1 MHETMLRVPPRLSLV
16 LIAALA
22 VSIPQ
27 ADAGGVTVI
36 THGFNSDITSWILPM
51 ASRFPGH
58 PGFPGTQ
65 LTCYQIEITASGGG
79 FASMATRLD
88 GPAPD
93 ASNSGEI
100 VVKLDWSSIDTGPTS
115 TGQVAA
121 AAASALLATGLIPEN
136 DGRPLAELPLHLI
149 GHSRGASVVSEI
161 SRELGKRGVWV
172 DHLTLLDPVPVDTY
186 GDAAVQV
193 WENVLYADNF
203 YQQLGEFLIP
213 QGSPVSGA
221 YNRKLLTLPSGYTY
235 LSGANHSDVHLWYHG
250 TVQLGTP
257 ATDTQA
263 SITSSMRSTWWTA
276 AESSGT
282 ATGFHYSRIG
292 GGDRLS
298 SATPAGT
305 GTDAINKGYNRL
317 WDLGAGTSANRSL
330 VTGKNALWP
339 SLITARRTTPASL
352 PAGTAFNL
360 ELRYQS
366 DDASAGAPLLT
377 VTLDPDANPWNG
389 NEIAIDT
396 RPLTASGPAN
406 VLTENLALTVPPALT
421 GGYRIAAR
429 IQQSGRTR
437 HLQAAGTLV
446 VTPALPPP
454 AIDRGTLG
462 FTGGLFRFTV
472 LGSPGQSVR
481 IEAAETLGN
490 WQGIA
495 TRTLDSAT
503 WLFSDPDTALHPK
516 RFYRVV
522 EVP

>member
-1 MHETMLRVPPRLSLV
+1 MPSPPPRLL
-16 LIAALA
+16 LCIAALA
-22 VSIPQ
+22 LTVPQ
-27 ADAGGVTVI
+27 ARAGGVTVI

-58 PGFPGTQ
+58 PGFPGTD
-65 LTCYQIEITASGGG
+65 LTCYEIEITASGGG
-79 FASMATRLD
+79 FAATATRLD
-88 GPAPD
+88 APAPD
-93 ASNSGEI
+93 LSNSGEI
-100 VVKLDWSSIDTGPTS
+100 VVKLDWSSIDTGQAS

-121 AAASALLATGLIPEN
+121 AAASALLSSGLIPEN

-186 GDAAVQV
+186 GDAAVQI

-221 YNRKLLTLPSGYTY
+221 YNRKLLTLPSGYAY

-263 SITSSMRSTWWTA
+263 SITSSIRTNWWTA
-276 AESSGT
+276 AESSG
-282 ATGFHYSRIG
+282 AAAGFHYSRIG

-298 SATPAGT
+298 IATPAGA
-305 GTDAINKGYNRL
+305 GTDPIHQGYNRL
-317 WDLGAGTSANRSL
+317 WDLGAGISANRSL

-339 SLITARRTTPASL
+339 SLVTARRTSPAST
-352 PAGTAFNL
+352 PAGTAFAL

-366 DDASAGAPLLT
+366 DDASAGAPVLT

-396 RPLTASGPAN
+396 RPLTASGPAT
-406 VLTENLALTVPPALT
+406 VLTAHLALIVPPALT
-421 GGYRIAAR
+421 GSYRIGVR

-437 HLQAAGTLV
+437 HLQAAGTLF

-454 AIDRGTLG
+454 AIDRSTLG
-462 FTGGLFRFTV
+462 FSGGRFTFTV

-481 IEAAETLGN
+481 IEAAETLAD

-495 TRTLDSAT
+495 IRTLDSAT
-503 WLFSDPDTALHPK
+503 WIFSDPDTALHPK

-522 EVP
+522 PGP

>member
-1 MHETMLRVPPRLSLV
+1 VPLPPPRLL
-16 LIAALA
+16 LFIAALA
-22 VSIPQ
+22 LPPPQ
-27 ADAGGVTVI
+27 ASAGGVTLI

-58 PGFPGTQ
+58 PGFPGTD
-65 LTCYQIEITASGGG
+65 LTCYEIEITASGGE
-79 FASMATRLD
+79 FAATSTRLD

-93 ASNSGEI
+93 ASDSGEI
-100 VVKLDWSSIDTGPTS
+100 VVKLDWSSIDTGPAS
-115 TGQVAA
+115 SSQVAA
-121 AAASALLATGLIPEN
+121 AAANALLSTGLIPEN
-136 DGRPLAELPLHLI
+136 NGRPLAELPLHLI

-186 GDAAVQV
+186 GDAAVRI

-221 YNRKLLTLPSGYTY
+221 FNRKLVSLPSGYAF

-276 AESSGT
+276 AESSG
-282 ATGFHYSRIG
+282 AAAGFHYSRIG

-298 SATPAGT
+298 TATPAGS
-305 GTDAINKGYNRL
+305 GTDAINAGYNRL
-317 WDLGAGTSANRSL
+317 WDLGAGTAANRSL
-330 VTGKNALWP
+330 VTAKNALWP
-339 SLITARRTTPASL
+339 SLITARRSAPASI
-352 PAGTAFNL
+352 PAGTAFDL

-366 DDASAGAPLLT
+366 DDASAGAPVLT

-389 NEIAIDT
+389 NGIEIDT
-396 RPLTASGPAN
+396 RPLSASGPAN
-406 VLTENLALTVPPALT
+406 VLTAHLALTVPPALS
-421 GGYRIAAR
+421 GSYRIGAR

-437 HLQAAGTLV
+437 HLQAAGTLL

-454 AIDRGTLG
+454 SIDRSSLG
-462 FTGGLFRFTV
+462 FSGGLFAFTI

-481 IEAAETLGN
+481 IEAAETLSD
-490 WQGIA
+490 WKGIA
-495 TRTLDSAT
+495 TRTLDGPT
-503 WLFSDPDTALHPK
+503 WIFSDPDTALHPK

-522 EVP
+522 DAHP

>member
-1 MHETMLRVPPRLSLV
+1 MLQDPRRTFLAG
-16 LIAALA
+16 IAAAALT
-22 VSIPQ
+22 IPQ
-27 ADAGGVTVI
+27 ALGGGVTLI

-65 LTCYQIEITASGGG
+65 LTCYEIEITASGGG
-79 FASMATRLD
+79 FAATATRLD

-93 ASNSGEI
+93 ASDSGEI
-100 VVKLDWSSIDTGPTS
+100 VVKLDWSSIDTGQAS

-121 AAASALLATGLIPEN
+121 AAASALLSTGLIPEN

-172 DHLTLLDPVPVDTY
+172 DHLTLLDPVPVDLF
-186 GDAAVQV
+186 GDAAVAV

-203 YQQLGEFLIP
+203 YQRLNSVFLDP
-213 QGSPVSGA
+213 QGNAVSGA
-221 YNRKLLTLPSGYTY
+221 YNRRLLN
-235 LSGANHSDVHLWYHG
+235 LSGANASAHSDVHLWYHG
-250 TVQLGTP
+250 TIELGTP
-257 ATDTQA
+257 ATDTQQT
-263 SITSSMRSTWWTA
+263 ITSTIRSNWWTA
-276 AESSGT
+276 AESSGAT
-282 ATGFHYSRIG
+282 AGFHYSRIG

-298 SATPAGT
+298 SATPAGS
-305 GTDAINKGYNRL
+305 GTDAIHAGYNRL
-317 WDLGAGTSANRSL
+317 WDLGAGTGTNRSL

-339 SLITARRTTPASL
+339 SLVTVRRTTPASL
-352 PAGTAFNL
+352 PAGTAFGL
-360 ELRYQS
+360 ELRHQS
-366 DDASAGAPLLT
+366 DDASAGAPVLT

-396 RPLTASGPAN
+396 RPLPASGPAN
-406 VLTENLALTVPPALT
+406 VLTSQLAIPVPVSLA
-421 GGYRIAAR
+421 GSYRIGCR

-437 HLQAAGTLV
+437 HLQAAGTLA

-454 AIDRGTLG
+454 AIDRSSLG
-462 FTGGLFRFTV
+462 ISGGLFTFTV
-472 LGSPGQSVR
+472 TGSPGQSVR
-481 IEAAETLGN
+481 IEATESLGG

-495 TRTLDSAT
+495 TRTLDGPT
-503 WLFSDPDTALHPK
+503 WTFSDPDTALHPK

-522 EVP
+522 PGP

>member
-1 MHETMLRVPPRLSLV
+1 MPSPPPRLFL

-22 VSIPQ
+22 FPIPQ
-27 ADAGGVTVI
+27 ASAGGVTVI

-58 PGFPGTQ
+58 PGFPGTD
-65 LTCYQIEITASGGG
+65 LTCYEIEITASGGG
-79 FASMATRLD
+79 FAAAATRLD

-93 ASNSGEI
+93 SSDSGEI
-100 VVKLDWSSIDTGPTS
+100 VVKLDWSSIDTGQATS
-115 TGQVAA
+115 GQVAA
-121 AAASALLATGLIPEN
+121 AAASALLSSGLIPEN

-172 DHLTLLDPVPVDTY
+172 DHLTFLDPVPIS
-186 GDAAVQV
+186 GDAAVEV

-213 QGSPVSGA
+213 QGSSVSGA
-221 YNRKLLTLPSGYTY
+221 FNRKLVNLPSGYAY
-235 LSGANHSDVHLWYHG
+235 ISGANHSDVHLWYHG
-250 TVQLGTP
+250 TIQLGTP
-257 ATDTQA
+257 ATDSQA
-263 SITSSMRSTWWTA
+263 NITSSMRSTWWTA
-276 AESSGT
+276 AESSGST
-282 ATGFHYSRIG
+282 AGFHYSRIG

-298 SATPAGT
+298 TATPAGS
-305 GTDAINKGYNRL
+305 GTDAIHAGYNRL
-317 WDLGAGTSANRSL
+317 WDLGAGTAANRSL

-339 SLITARRTTPASL
+339 SLITARRSSPASI

-366 DDASAGAPLLT
+366 DDASAGAPVLT

-389 NEIAIDT
+389 NEIPIDT
-396 RPLTASGPAN
+396 RPLSATGPAN
-406 VLTENLALTVPPALT
+406 VLTSNLSLTVPPALT
-421 GGYRIAAR
+421 GSYRIAAR
-429 IQQSGRTR
+429 IQQSGRIR
-437 HLQAAGTLV
+437 HLQASGTLL

-454 AIDRGTLG
+454 SIDRSTLG
-462 FTGGLFRFTV
+462 FSGGLFRFTV
-472 LGSPGQSVR
+472 LGTPGQSVR
-481 IEAAETLGN
+481 IEAAETLDD

-495 TRTLDSAT
+495 TRILDSAT
-503 WLFSDPDTALHPK
+503 WTFSDPDTALHPK

-522 EVP
+522 PGP

>member
-1 MHETMLRVPPRLSLV
+1 
-16 LIAALA
+16 
-22 VSIPQ
+22 
-27 ADAGGVTVI
+27 VTLI

-65 LTCYQIEITASGGG
+65 LTCYEIEITASGGG
-79 FASMATRLD
+79 FATTATRLD

-93 ASNSGEI
+93 ASDSGEI
-100 VVKLDWSSIDTGPTS
+100 VVKLDWSSIDTGQAT
-115 TGQVAA
+115 TGEVAA
-121 AAASALLATGLIPEN
+121 AAASALLSSGLIPEN

-172 DHLTLLDPVPVDTY
+172 DHLTLLDPVPIS
-186 GDAAVQV
+186 GDAPVVV

-203 YQQLGEFLIP
+203 YQRLNALPFGLDPMGNAIT
-213 QGSPVSGA
+213 GT
-221 YNRKLLTLPSGYTY
+221 YNRKLLNLN
-235 LSGANHSDVHLWYHG
+235 GANASAHSDVHLWYHG
-250 TVQLGTP
+250 TIELATP
-257 ATDTQA
+257 ATDTQQT
-263 SITSSMRSTWWTA
+263 ITSTIRSNWWTA
-276 AESSGT
+276 AESSG
-282 ATGFHYSRIG
+282 ATVGFHYSRIG

-298 SATPAGT
+298 TATPAGS
-305 GTDAINKGYNRL
+305 GTDAIDKGYNRL
-317 WDLGAGTSANRSL
+317 WDLGAGVAANRSL

-339 SLITARRTTPASL
+339 SLITARRSSPASL
-352 PAGTAFNL
+352 PAGTAFDL

-366 DDASAGAPLLT
+366 DDASAGSPVLT

-389 NEIAIDT
+389 NEIDIDT
-396 RPLTASGPAN
+396 RSLSASGPAT
-406 VLTENLALTVPPALT
+406 VLTANLALTVPPALS
-421 GGYRIAAR
+421 GSYRIGAR

-437 HLQAAGTLV
+437 HLQAAGTLL

-454 AIDRGTLG
+454 SIDRATLG
-462 FTGGLFRFTV
+462 FSGGLFTFTI
-472 LGSPGQSVR
+472 LGTPGQSVR
-481 IEAAETLGN
+481 IEAAESLDD

-503 WLFSDPDTALHPK
+503 WIFSDPDTAIHPK

-522 EVP
+522 PGS